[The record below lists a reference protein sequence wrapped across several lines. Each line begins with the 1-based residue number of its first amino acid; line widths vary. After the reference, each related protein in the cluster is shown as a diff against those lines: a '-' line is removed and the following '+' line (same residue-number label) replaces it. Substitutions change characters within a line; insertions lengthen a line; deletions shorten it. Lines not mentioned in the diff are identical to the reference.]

1 MEEQLKKEPVS
12 RPALELPPVK
22 FLPLE
27 YLHKASCEGDVELV
41 RFLLASCIK
50 GEHSTNLPHSEL
62 SDVDETISQ
71 TASEQLKR
79 LEGLLLGKD
88 AMGRTALHKACYFKR
103 REVVAE
109 LLAFGEILRSLRQK
123 AMMDLQEEEAKDT
136 DDQGIAEKGPLTKND
151 LTLADCIDYE
161 LLTPLHYAVYGGDL
175 ECVKLLL
182 ALRLGKTVML
192 SAEENLILSKEV
204 QSDILNKTSSLSK
217 HFVIMVGKMLGV
229 APSHDGLQ
237 VWAFKD

>member
-123 AMMDLQEEEAKDT
+123 AMMDLQEEEAKDS
-136 DDQGIAEKGPLTKND
+136 DDQEIAEKAPLTRND

-204 QSDILNKTSSLSK
+204 PSDILNKTSSLNK
-217 HFVIMVGKMLGV
+217 RFVIMVGKMLGV

-237 VWAFKD
+237 VRAFED